1 MAIALL
7 VFNFSLIYSQD
18 NSMNTLKITKEFGSY
33 DIPSDWIE
41 ADKFPGLAWNFW
53 YSQKD
58 ENIEAPDCHISVSFS
73 RNPFKIEEHENFKK
87 AILDQLLRQFMQA
100 DPLKKP
106 EIKNFTETTTI
117 QNYLL
122 FVFTIEHYEMELDK
136 KVTSVQ
142 YYIVG
147 DEKHTVLYLTV
158 FDDEKILPTIKA
170 AEIIANTFEWTD
182 AY

>member
-1 MAIALL
+1 
-7 VFNFSLIYSQD
+7 
-18 NSMNTLKITKEFGSY
+18 MNGLKITKEFGSY
-33 DIPSDWIE
+33 DIPSGWIE

-58 ENIEAPDCHISVSFS
+58 EDIEAPDWSHISVSFS

-87 AILDQLLRQFMQA
+87 AILDQLLRQFMRA
-100 DPLKKP
+100 DPAQKP
-106 EIKNFTETTTI
+106 EIKNFTETTTA

-122 FVFTIEHYEMELDK
+122 FIINIEHYETKLNK
-136 KVTSVQ
+136 KVTSIQ

-147 DEKHTVLYLTV
+147 EEKHTVLYLTV
-158 FDDEKILPTIKA
+158 FDDEKILPVTEA
-170 AEIIANTFEWTD
+170 AEIIANSFEWTD